1 MTTSANDP
9 TAADPTPDGSTT
21 DGGETGGG
29 ATDGSSTDGSAT
41 DGSSADSSTSD
52 TTTADTPTAPRTR
65 RRRALRWAA
74 TAGAVL
80 AVTGV
85 GAALADGVALWRR
98 PERVTATLPGS
109 PAGGSTV
116 LLIGTDARTADQ
128 SGDDDVR
135 YGSEAANPG
144 ERADVILALRTD
156 DDGTV
161 RLLEIPR
168 DLLVVGDKGAPVRLT
183 TTLLGGPS
191 GTTEALC
198 RSLGLGVDHVV
209 EVRFP
214 GLRSIVDS
222 VGGVQVTLDRSIRD
236 TYTKF
241 HLDAGTHL
249 LNGDD
254 VLAYVAARKIEV
266 LQPDGTWK
274 ADTASAG
281 NRSSKGANVLRDLAS
296 RIDPSPLHPVETQ
309 RQAWA
314 ITGALAVDQQL
325 SPTDAPGLW
334 SSLQALPSV
343 DTMHLPTSPTT
354 GVVPIT
360 RLEPGAG
367 AVLAEFEGSNT
378 PAPGCRPVLPNAV
391 RP

>member
-1 MTTSANDP
+1 V
-9 TAADPTPDGSTT
+9 AA
-21 DGGETGGG
+21 
-29 ATDGSSTDGSAT
+29 ALVVAV
-41 DGSSADSSTSD
+41 
-52 TTTADTPTAPRTR
+52 TAD
-65 RRRALRWAA
+65 
-74 TAGAVL
+74 GI
-80 AVTGV
+80 
-85 GAALADGVALWRR
+85 ALWRR
-98 PERVTATLPGS
+98 PSRVSATLPGS
-109 PAGGSTV
+109 APGGSTV
-116 LLIGTDARTADQ
+116 LLIGTDARSTDQ
-128 SGDDDVR
+128 GGGDDLR

-144 ERADVILALRTD
+144 ERADVVLALRTD

-168 DLLVVGDKGAPVRLT
+168 DLLVVGEKGAPVRLT
-183 TTLLGGPS
+183 TTLLDGPS

-222 VGGVQVTLDRSIRD
+222 VGGIEVTLDRSIRD
-236 TYTKF
+236 TYTRF
-241 HLDAGTHL
+241 QLDAGTHL

-254 VLAYVAARKIEV
+254 VLAYVAARKLEV

-274 ADTASAG
+274 ADTAAAG
-281 NRSSKGANVLRDLAS
+281 DRSSKGADVLRELGR
-296 RIDPSPLHPVETQ
+296 RIDPSPLHPVAAQ
-309 RQAWA
+309 HLAWA
-314 ITGALAVDQQL
+314 VTGALAVDDRL

-334 SSLQALPSV
+334 SSLRALPSV
-343 DTMHLPTSPTT
+343 DTTHLPTTPPTT

-367 AVLAEFEGSNT
+367 AVLAEFEGSDT
-378 PAPGCRPVLPNAV
+378 PAAGCRPVLPNAV